1 MNNSP
6 VNLSTIVYSREKPE
20 NKPNPRSQ
28 TIMPFPQGQNQLAST
43 QSRVIAAILP
53 AILLLA
59 TVVIFVADLVIL
71 TVEAGEAAR
80 HDCRILLGK
89 PTPVA
94 HTVASPATIALT
106 CRECIAALQARG
118 ISRRSGGRLL
128 NTQEMNALLN

>member
-1 MNNSP
+1 MIF
-6 VNLSTIVYSREKPE
+6 LQI
-20 NKPNPRSQ
+20 
-28 TIMPFPQGQNQLAST
+28 QNQIEST

-59 TVVIFVADLVIL
+59 TVVTFLADLVIL
-71 TVEAGEAAR
+71 TIEAGESAR

-89 PTPVA
+89 PAPVA
-94 HTVASPATIALT
+94 HTVASPATIVLS

-128 NTQEMNALLN
+128 NTAEMNALLN